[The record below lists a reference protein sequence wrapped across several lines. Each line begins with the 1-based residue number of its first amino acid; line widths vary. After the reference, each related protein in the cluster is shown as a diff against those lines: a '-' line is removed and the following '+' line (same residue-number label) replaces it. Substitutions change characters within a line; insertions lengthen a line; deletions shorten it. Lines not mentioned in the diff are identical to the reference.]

1 MEDPKLILIHFSKIR
16 VRVKRHIQQYF
27 SYIVAVS
34 FIGGE
39 SWSTGEKTTDLPQVT
54 DKLYYLMLYRSKI
67 KTSPMWSK
75 IYLVTTQNYEYCI
88 CAKYHNSFF
97 MNQVSVDLR

>member
-1 MEDPKLILIHFSKIR
+1 MVH
-16 VRVKRHIQQYF
+16 QYF

-54 DKLYYLMLYRSKI
+54 DRLYYLMLYRSKI
-67 KTSPMWSK
+67 NTSPMWSK
-75 IYLVTTQNYEYCI
+75 IHFVTTQNYEYCI
-88 CAKYHNSFF
+88 CAKYHKYFFYEPSFCWIKMSF
-97 MNQVSVDLR
+97 DGRKHIIIRYFI